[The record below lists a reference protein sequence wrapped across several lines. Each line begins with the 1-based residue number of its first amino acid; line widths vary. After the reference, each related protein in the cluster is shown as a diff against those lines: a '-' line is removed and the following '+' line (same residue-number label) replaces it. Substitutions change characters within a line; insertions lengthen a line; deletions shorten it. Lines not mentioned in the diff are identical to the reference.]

1 MIDYKKTLNMPQ
13 TDFEMRA
20 NLTTKEP
27 KYRQMW
33 LDKQVYKKLLVR
45 NKNNKPFIVHDG
57 PPYANGDL
65 HLGHALNKILKDIVV
80 RYKTMQ
86 GFYSPFIA
94 GWDTH
99 GLPIEHK
106 MLAEAN
112 LSQKSLSVVELR
124 KRAGEY
130 ALKQVQNQ
138 KQQFAQLS
146 LLSDLE
152 KIYVTMD
159 KGYEAKQLMLF
170 KKMVMNNLVYK
181 GLKPVY
187 WSPSSQSALAEAEVE
202 YQDVVSPS
210 IYVAFE
216 IVSSDFA
223 KLNKGDF
230 VIIWTTTPW
239 TLIANAGVALGEN
252 IEYLKVQVNQQNY
265 VVASELLDKV
275 AQALKWENYE
285 VVESFLGKEVTK
297 VEYKTPILD
306 NIAPVVLGHHVTTE
320 SGTGLV
326 HIAPLFGEDDFLIGK
341 KHNLNMI
348 MHIADDGT
356 IEKTNT
362 IFDGLFYEDA
372 NKKISEFLGD
382 KMLAFARLK
391 HSYPHDWRTHKPI
404 IFRGTPQW
412 FVSIEKIKEQ
422 ILEQIDNH
430 VISNSSWG
438 KKRLMNMIENRHD
451 WTISRQRSWGV
462 PITIFYDANKNPVF
476 EEELFDHVIALVE
489 QYGSDVW
496 FKWDTEE
503 LLPAKYQNKGFTREM
518 DIMDVWFDS
527 GVSSLAVD
535 IDGFATPYDL
545 YLEGT
550 DQYRGWFNSS
560 IINAVA
566 WNGKTPYLNL
576 VSHGFVVDAKG
587 EKMSKSK
594 GNTISPLQVVTESGA
609 DILRLWVANS
619 EYSNDISISKDI
631 LKQNSEVYRKLRNTI
646 RFLLAN
652 INGYK
657 FNPNTKLSG
666 IHLYINEQLKEV
678 KNKVLQAYDEFKF
691 ISVIKLINNYVV
703 ELSAFYLSIIKD
715 ALYVKKANDEQRL
728 MALHNLYL
736 IAEFLIVALAPILP
750 TTAEEAYSFLDKE
763 NKQESVFFEMFFNKE
778 ENVNVELLNTF
789 NEFFT
794 LKDQVNVL
802 IEQAIQKQEVKRSNE
817 LKVTLPKNLP
827 TFIKELDLKTL
838 LQVGDVEFGDLLE
851 VSKFDSLKCQRCWNH
866 FYAQQMQNDLC
877 HSCAE
882 IVSEMGLTDEK

>member
-1 MIDYKKTLNMPQ
+1 MDYKKTLNMPQ